1 MIDPAPRIVTSA
13 TNERFRR
20 LLALTGSARERA
32 RAGIVVLEGAH
43 LLQAWADRFGAHDE
57 PIELFAARRGTRDPE
72 IAGWLAR
79 HPARAVVLDDR
90 LYARASDVE
99 HGAGLLAIVRRPVP
113 AWPVR
118 IDDDAV
124 YLDRVQDPGNVGSVL
139 RSCAAVG
146 VRRVLCAPGTASCWS
161 PKVLRAAMG
170 AHFALAIHEGIVADE
185 LLARAQ
191 VTAWATDAAADACLY
206 EADLRA
212 PSLWLLGNEGQ
223 GLDAGLRDVAQPVRI
238 PQTEAVE
245 SLNVGVAAALCLY
258 EQWRQRRF
266 AGPGRAMPDPAAPDR
281 TTPDRAA
288 PDRATPGRT
297 TPDRARAGSSS
308 RSPRSTSSSTRAS
321 GSARG
326 ASASRPR

>member
-1 MIDPAPRIVTSA
+1 MTDPAPRVVASA
-13 TNERFRR
+13 SNERFRR

-32 RAGIVVLEGAH
+32 RAGVVVLEGAH
-43 LLQAWADRFGAHDE
+43 LLQAWSDRFGRIDE
-57 PIELFAARRGTRDPE
+57 PIELFAARRGARDPG

-79 HPARAVVLDDR
+79 HPARAVVLEDR
-90 LYARASDVE
+90 LYARVSDVE
-99 HGAGLLAIVRRPVP
+99 HGSGPLAIVRRPASALP
-113 AWPVR
+113 AR

-170 AHFALAIHEGIVADE
+170 AHFRLEIHEGVDADD
-185 LLARAQ
+185 LLARAGM
-191 VTAWATDAAADACLY
+191 AMWATDAAAADSLY
-206 EADLRA
+206 DADLRA

-223 GLDAGLRDVAQPVRI
+223 GLDARLRGAARRVSI
-238 PQTEAVE
+238 PQTDAVE

-258 EQWRQRRF
+258 EQWRQRNF
-266 AGPGRAMPDPAAPDR
+266 AAPDR
-281 TTPDRAA
+281 SA
-288 PDRATPGRT
+288 PDRADPDGAVPDSATPEGA

-308 RSPRSTSSSTRAS
+308 RSPRSTSSSTKAS
-321 GSARG
+321 GSPRG